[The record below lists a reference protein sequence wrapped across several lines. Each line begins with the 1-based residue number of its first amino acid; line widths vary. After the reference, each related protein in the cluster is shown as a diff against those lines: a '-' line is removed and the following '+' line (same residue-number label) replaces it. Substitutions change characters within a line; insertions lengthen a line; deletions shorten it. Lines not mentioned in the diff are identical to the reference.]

1 MGLDHHREQ
10 RDNTDM
16 PNALPMLKWLFCEDI
31 GPLTSPSIPVSIFE
45 QEPLNPRNEVRTLD
59 KSQALN
65 RFLADVEKRAFRMAD
80 LATGDR
86 EQAMDIVQD
95 AMLSLAK
102 NYSHKNEADWGPLFH
117 RILQSKIRDW
127 YRRSRTRNRVFGWL
141 YPSAALEDTECP
153 DPIQQA
159 ADTVSLQ
166 PDSNADNEQLM
177 RITLN
182 AIRQLPLRQQQA
194 FLLRAWEGFDVK
206 ETAKAM
212 GCSQG
217 SVKTHY
223 SRASRTLKHTLEAYR
238 A

>member
-1 MGLDHHREQ
+1 MLGLPR
-10 RDNTDM
+10 
-16 PNALPMLKWLFCEDI
+16 LPAF
-31 GPLTSPSIPVSIFE
+31 IFK
-45 QEPLNPRNEVRTLD
+45 QTACYPRNEATILD
-59 KSQALN
+59 KRQALN
-65 RFLADVEKRAFRMAD
+65 QFLAGVEKRAFRMAD
-80 LATGDR
+80 LATGNPDH
-86 EQAMDIVQD
+86 AMDIVQD
-95 AMLSLAK
+95 AMMSLVK
-102 NYSHKNEADWGPLFH
+102 NYSHKNEAEWGPLFY

-141 YPSAALEDTECP
+141 SISNYDDDNDAA

-159 ADTVSLQ
+159 ADKTGLS
-166 PDSNADNEQLM
+166 PDTNADNEQLM
-177 RITLN
+177 DVTLN

-223 SRASRTLKHTLEAYR
+223 SRASKSLKQTLEAYQS
-238 A
+238 

>member
-1 MGLDHHREQ
+1 MHNSLPVLKCALFEEPGLL
-10 RDNTDM
+10 NL
-16 PNALPMLKWLFCEDI
+16 A
-31 GPLTSPSIPVSIFE
+31 GVPVSVSKHKLF
-45 QEPLNPRNEVRTLD
+45 NKRNEARILD
-59 KSQALN
+59 KRQALD
-65 RFLADVEKRAFRMAD
+65 RFLAGVEKRAFRMAD
-80 LATGDR
+80 LAVGNPD
-86 EQAMDIVQD
+86 QAMDIVQD
-95 AMLSLAK
+95 AMLSLVK

-127 YRRSRTRNRVFGWL
+127 YRRSRTRNSVIGWL
-141 YPSAALEDTECP
+141 YPASEDNGNDTA

-159 ADTVSLQ
+159 ADHVSLP
-166 PDSNADNEQLM
+166 PDSNANNEQLM
-177 RITLN
+177 SVTLN

-194 FLLRAWEGFDVK
+194 FLLRAWEGLDVK

-223 SRASRTLKHTLEAYR
+223 SRASKTLKRTLRAYQ